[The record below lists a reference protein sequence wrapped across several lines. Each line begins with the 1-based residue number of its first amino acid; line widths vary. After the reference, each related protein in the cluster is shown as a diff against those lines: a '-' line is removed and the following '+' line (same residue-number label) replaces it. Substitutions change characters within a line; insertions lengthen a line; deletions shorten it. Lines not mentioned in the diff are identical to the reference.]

1 MSQAVEPP
9 LGRTRNS
16 RQVTDLQQ
24 IMVEVDGFRTA
35 GEIYDEV
42 RQRGMK
48 IGIATVYRNL
58 KLFAENGLVD
68 TVHREDGEL
77 QYRLCGASVTRS
89 VEIDHQTRSVE
100 VDHHHHVVCR
110 ECGAS
115 VEVEGPEVEAWAV
128 RVAQSAG
135 YTAISHTLEIF
146 GLCPRHSGVRRP

>member
-16 RQVTDLQQ
+16 RQVADLQQ

-35 GEIYDEV
+35 GEIFDEA
-42 RQRGMK
+42 RRRGMK

-58 KLFAENGLVD
+58 KVFAENGLVD

-77 QYRLCGASVTRS
+77 QYRLCGTTAARS
-89 VEIDHQTRSVE
+89 VD

-115 VEVEGPEVEAWAV
+115 VEVEAPEVEAWAV
-128 RVAQSAG
+128 RVAQAAG
-135 YTAISHTLEIF
+135 YSAISHTLEIF
-146 GLCPRHSGVRRP
+146 GLCPRHSRPRRS